1 MTELLLQFY
10 SISFFEFFKLAHTL
24 SFRSTHIDWYPNQ
37 SFLQLSIFR
46 WNSWTMKL
54 SCMLSIQSVRNLFAF
69 EANKWKFTNFFIQIP
84 QEFEFEF
91 IYAEYYRWIGII
103 THKFTDAI
111 FYWNYN
117 RQGVKRSCWYH
128 FSSLT
133 KSSIVKRFPIISSI
147 LNCPQYCSSY
157 WLVSTDIEV
166 LTSKGVDNCPGLEY
180 NFF

>member
-1 MTELLLQFY
+1 MSSFVLLALI
-10 SISFFEFFKLAHTL
+10 SIPSNLFFNFPYLDEILE
-24 SFRSTHIDWYPNQ
+24 Q
-37 SFLQLSIFR
+37 
-46 WNSWTMKL
+46 WNSLACYL
-54 SCMLSIQSVRNLFAF
+54 SNQFRNLFAF

-84 QEFEFEF
+84 REFEFEF
-91 IYAEYYRWIGII
+91 IYAEYDPWIGII

-117 RQGVKRSCWYH
+117 RQGVKRSWYH

-147 LNCPQYCSSY
+147 LNWPQYCSSY

-180 NFF
+180 NFLKL

>member
-1 MTELLLQFY
+1 MSSFVLLTLI
-10 SISFFEFFKLAHTL
+10 SIPSNLFFNFPYLDEILE
-24 SFRSTHIDWYPNQ
+24 Q
-37 SFLQLSIFR
+37 
-46 WNSWTMKL
+46 WNSLACYL
-54 SCMLSIQSVRNLFAF
+54 SNQFRNLFAF

-91 IYAEYYRWIGII
+91 IYAESDPWIGY

-117 RQGVKRSCWYH
+117 RQGVKRSWYH

-133 KSSIVKRFPIISSI
+133 KSSIVKVPIISSI
-147 LNCPQYCSSY
+147 LKCPPQYCSSY

-166 LTSKGVDNCPGLEY
+166 LTSKGVDNCPGL
-180 NFF
+180 